1 MKPDYIYNLDDRPP
15 LRYALLYGFQWAFI
29 MFPSLIIAA
38 TLVAESFPQGEID
51 KIRFLQF
58 TLLTSGV
65 FTALQTLWGHRFP
78 LLEGP
83 ATALMLAFILLA
95 PLGVEAV
102 QGGMIIGG
110 GLLILTVLS
119 RQLDRVSRLFTPNVI
134 GVILML
140 IALGLLRP
148 LLGFMTGAGPGHPQ
162 GEGWTLLISIALVL
176 FMATLSHRLEGFWK
190 TISILIGML
199 AGSLLFFFLGR
210 LEWQRVAAASWLSLS
225 ARWAPSLPE
234 FQWTAAVA
242 FACAY
247 LAVMV
252 NTLGSLQGI
261 AVITDPA
268 RLPKAVPRGILVTG
282 AAGIVCG
289 VLGVVGTVSY
299 SMSPGVILANRMAS
313 RYAVTYCG
321 LFLFAAAFFPK
332 LAALLSLVPAPVV
345 GAALCVGL
353 GGQVGIGIATVA
365 SQPLSSRDYFVV
377 GVPVLL
383 GTMVAFLPQTLFDA
397 LPGSL
402 QIFVGNSL
410 ITGIFLVLVLEHLL
424 LRNKKALRIHDDGG
438 GKLQAPRVRGQH
450 HRD

>member
-1 MKPDYIYNLDDRPP
+1 MKPNYIYNLDDHPP
-15 LRYALLYGFQWAFI
+15 IRYALLYGFQWAMI
-29 MFPSLIIAA
+29 MFPGLIIAA
-38 TLVAESFPQGEID
+38 SLSVGSFPAGALD
-51 KIRFLQF
+51 KVYFLQM
-58 TLLTSGV
+58 TLLTSGL
-65 FTALQTLWGHRFP
+65 FTWLQTLWGHRYP

-83 ATALMLAFILLA
+83 STALMLAFILLA
-95 PLGVEAV
+95 PLGLATI
-102 QGGMIIGG
+102 QGGMILGA

-119 RQLDRVSRLFTPNVI
+119 RQLDRVTVFFTPNVI

-140 IALGLLRP
+140 VSLGLIRP
-148 LLGFMTGAGPGHPQ
+148 LIGFMTGGSTTDG
-162 GEGWTLLISIALVL
+162 GVFLISVFLVLLIAS
-176 FMATLSHRLEGFWK
+176 LSHWLQGFWK
-190 TISILIGML
+190 TVSILLGMIL
-199 AGSLLFFFLGR
+199 GSLLFYFLGR
-210 LEWQRVAAASWLSLS
+210 LSLIELTGSPWLS
-225 ARWAPSLPE
+225 RSLLRLPTSPG
-234 FQWTAAVA
+234 FHWQAVIA

-252 NTLGSLQGI
+252 NSLGSLQGI
-261 AVITDPA
+261 AVITDQQ
-268 RLPKAVPRGILVTG
+268 RLRTSIRRGLLFNG
-282 AAGIVCG
+282 LAGICCG
-289 VLGVVGTVSY
+289 IFGVVGTVSF
-299 SMSPGVILANRMAS
+299 SMSPGVVLVLRVAS
-313 RYAVTYCG
+313 RYAVGYCG

-377 GVPVLL
+377 GIPVLL

-424 LRNKKALRIHDDGG
+424 LRKKKTPSIPPAQTHTT
-438 GKLQAPRVRGQH
+438 
-450 HRD
+450 